1 VWQDSF
7 LALCYNQPPG
17 TTSVRVPFPPESG
30 PSGQYTYMDV
40 LSHVCDVIQDFCRQ
54 RTLLDEDVALPYSV
68 ILDLANRV
76 QEIPHKAQPHLQ
88 AFENCINLQQYSEYL
103 VTRIYVNHATS
114 QLFLSVLRSSSPNEI
129 HREKLVSLTSDGCVA
144 VLEAYLKLRQV
155 SVLTSH
161 YWSLLHCAVKS
172 TEYLASWR
180 RDDPTTTALA
190 KRFVRS
196 LECSCDDNVNT
207 KSSFSTT
214 LSQIIKDLKALLG

>member
-1 VWQDSF
+1 MWQDSF

-17 TTSVRVPFPPESG
+17 ATSVKVPFPPESG
-30 PSGQYTYMDV
+30 PGGEYTYIDI
-40 LSHVCDVIQDFCRQ
+40 LSRVCDVIQDFCRQ
-54 RTLLDEDVALPYSV
+54 RTLLDENDALPYSI
-68 ILDLANRV
+68 ILNLANKV

-103 VTRIYVNHATS
+103 VTRIYLNYAS
-114 QLFLSVLRSSSPNEI
+114 FQLFLSVLRKSDDDEL
-129 HREKLVSLTSDGCVA
+129 HREELVSLTSDGCVA

-161 YWSLLHCAVKS
+161 YWPLLHAAVKS
-172 TEYLASWR
+172 TEYLASRR

-214 LSQIIKDLKALLG
+214 LSEIIKNLKALLG